1 MFIKREIYELDLQNA
16 YKDGNSDATKL
27 WLEELKLQKEYYQD
41 KLIELRESIK
51 TTKKSDL
58 VDKINEIIKGD
69 YRNYTSEPIV
79 TVHLELDGKEIWK
92 GIKEVE
98 KND

>member
-16 YKDGNSDATKL
+16 YEDGNSDATKM
-27 WLEELKLQKEYYQD
+27 WKRELELQKEYYQD

-51 TTKKSDL
+51 TTKKNDL

-69 YRNYTSEPIV
+69 YRN
-79 TVHLELDGKEIWK
+79 D
-92 GIKEVE
+92 
-98 KND
+98 